1 VGYTKSAVSLKNQ
14 AIPFYE
20 CMTVAVNNIAGF
32 EGRFTGEAAE
42 RIVGALLGLVKQQ
55 GSA

>member
-1 VGYTKSAVSLKNQ
+1 
-14 AIPFYE
+14 
-20 CMTVAVNNIAGF
+20 MTVAVNNIAGF

-42 RIVGALLGLVKQQ
+42 RIVGALLELVKQQ